1 MTSLA
6 DFNNIAAVD
15 HHFCVMTTS
24 RADGTMQAS
33 VVSAGV
39 MRHPENGD
47 DVVALV
53 ANGSTRKLANLRA
66 RPQCTIVASN
76 GGPWAAVEGPAEIIG
91 PDDPKPGVDADALR
105 LLLREAFKGAGGSH
119 DDWDEY
125 DRVMAAD
132 RRAVVFI
139 TPTRV
144 YSNG

>member
-33 VVSAGV
+33 VVGAGV

-53 ANGSTRKLANLRA
+53 ANGGTRKLANLRA

-91 PDDPKPGVDADALR
+91 PD
-105 LLLREAFKGAGGSH
+105 E
-119 DDWDEY
+119 
-125 DRVMAAD
+125 DRKS
-132 RRAVVFI
+132 VV
-139 TPTRV
+139 
-144 YSNG
+144 